1 MEAGPVQW
9 VRDPRRIAGD
19 REAGSRERGQVVP
32 RWNRTRDR
40 LRLPVHVDPELA
52 AKIHRGGVR
61 IDVASGA
68 NVHRIALRED
78 PRVAAIVRLAD
89 VQEEIIRI
97 QEGHVLA
104 AEAVLVRADPFE
116 ASDEARLP
124 RDEARGS
131 VRADQDARLDRVAV
145 RLDSPDAV
153 VAGNDPDLLPS
164 VEVRPAL
171 HGAVHD
177 RLVGHPAAALSILD

>member
-19 REAGSRERGQVVP
+19 REAGSREGGQVVP

-104 AEAVLVRADPFE
+104 AEAVFVRADPFE

-131 VRADQDARLDRVAV
+131 VCANQDARLDRVAV

-153 VAGNDPDLLPS
+153 VAGKSPRLRPS
-164 VEVRPAL
+164 WGAPPPRPPGRLQPTTRVR
-171 HGAVHD
+171 G
-177 RLVGHPAAALSILD
+177 VGCAR